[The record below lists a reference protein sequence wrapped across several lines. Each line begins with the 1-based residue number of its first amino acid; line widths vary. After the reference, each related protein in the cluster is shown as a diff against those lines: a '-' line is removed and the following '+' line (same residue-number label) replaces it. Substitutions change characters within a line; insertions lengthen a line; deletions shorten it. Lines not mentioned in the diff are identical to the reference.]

1 MLTWILIAGG
11 IIALDQIAKILVT
24 VLLDSTSCVHIIPYL
39 FDFVY
44 VKNTGAAFSMLSDS
58 TGLLGVISVVFC
70 LGVLWYW
77 KKNNPQHT
85 LMKLS
90 LTLLFAGAFGNAI
103 DRVFRGFVVDFIS
116 TAFMEFPV
124 FNVADISIVFGA
136 ILLMIYMIFFDKEE
150 ENGEDSSDG
159 EQS

>member
-11 IIALDQIAKILVT
+11 IVALDQIAKILVT
-24 VLLDSTSCVHIIPYL
+24 AFLDNTACVHIIPYL

-58 TGLLGVISVVFC
+58 TGLLAMISVVFC

-77 KKNNPQHT
+77 KKKKPQHT

-116 TAFMEFPV
+116 TAFMDFPV

-136 ILLMIYMIFFDKEE
+136 IILIIYIMFFDKEE
-150 ENGEDSSDG
+150 ENGKDSSDG

>member
-11 IIALDQIAKILVT
+11 IIALDQIAKILVMA
-24 VLLDSTSCVHIIPYL
+24 LFDSTSCVHIIPYL

-44 VKNTGAAFSMLSDS
+44 VKNTGAAFSMLSDN
-58 TGLLGVISVVFC
+58 TGLLSVISVAFC
-70 LGVLWYW
+70 IAVLWYW
-77 KKNNPQHT
+77 KKKKPQHT

-103 DRVFRGFVVDFIS
+103 DRIFRGFVVDFIS

-136 ILLMIYMIFFDKEE
+136 IVLIIYVMFFDKEE

>member
-24 VLLDSTSCVHIIPYL
+24 TLLSGNSCVHIIPYL

-58 TGLLGVISVVFC
+58 TGLLAVISVVFC

-77 KKNNPQHT
+77 KKTNPQHT

-136 ILLMIYMIFFDKEE
+136 IVLIIYIMFFDKEE

>member
-1 MLTWILIAGG
+1 MLLWLIICAS

-24 VLLDSTSCVHIIPYL
+24 TFLDGAACVHVIPYV

-44 VKNTGAAFSMLSDS
+44 VKNTGAAFSMFSENTVLLSI
-58 TGLLGVISVVFC
+58 ISVIFC
-70 LGVLWYW
+70 IGVLAYCYI
-77 KKNNPQHT
+77 KKPQHILLKT
-85 LMKLS
+85 S

-103 DRVFRGFVVDFIS
+103 DRIFRGFVVDFIS

-136 ILLMIYMIFFDKEE
+136 IILIIYELFFDKEE
-150 ENGEDSSDG
+150 ENGEDNSGSL
-159 EQS
+159 QS